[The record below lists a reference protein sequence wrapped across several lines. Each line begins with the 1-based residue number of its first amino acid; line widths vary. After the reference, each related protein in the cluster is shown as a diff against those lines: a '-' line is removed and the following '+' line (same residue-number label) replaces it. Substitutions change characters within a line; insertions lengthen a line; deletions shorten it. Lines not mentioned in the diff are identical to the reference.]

1 MLLTEVGTVRCGT
14 NSLKTTG
21 MQQRQRH
28 SVASEIVIA
37 NKGMT
42 VCEVIA
48 CEAASTLYGMS
59 AWPE

>member
-1 MLLTEVGTVRCGT
+1 
-14 NSLKTTG
+14 